1 MKKASQSSQSACA
14 GSEDEATELT
24 MLVAVS
30 SGAGVD
36 ECLLRVR
43 RAWIGVEKAFGLL
56 LPGISNIVVIG

>member
-1 MKKASQSSQSACA
+1 
-14 GSEDEATELT
+14 

-36 ECLLRVR
+36 ECLLDV
-43 RAWIGVEKAFGLL
+43 RAWIGVEKAFGGL

>member
-1 MKKASQSSQSACA
+1 
-14 GSEDEATELT
+14 

-43 RAWIGVEKAFGLL
+43 RAWIGVEKTFGAL